1 MTFNFLIQATRVLNQ
16 NDVDTAELE
25 LITNFML
32 AAEEEVLFEYNST
45 CTLISYDTDL
55 DLYLEII
62 ENLLKIYEEKEEYEI
77 CEVIKHKLEEAT
89 IIKNNK
95 TI

>member
-1 MTFNFLIQATRVLNQ
+1 MNFNFLIQATRVLNQ
-16 NDVDTAELE
+16 NEVDNAELE
-25 LITNFML
+25 LITNFIL
-32 AAEEEVLFEYNST
+32 AADEEILYEYSST

-55 DLYLEII
+55 DLYYEILEI
-62 ENLLKIYEEKEEYEI
+62 LLKIYEEKEEYEI
-77 CEVIKHKLEEAT
+77 CEIIKNKLEDVI